1 MALQIVQDECT
12 ACGDC
17 MPVCPMG
24 AVLKKG
30 GSYIIDADACT
41 ECEGEFDFP
50 QCEDVCEV
58 DGCILPA

>member
-1 MALQIVQDECT
+1 MAMVIVEEECT

-24 AVLKKG
+24 AVLKKKG
-30 GSYIIDADACT
+30 LYIIDQEACT
-41 ECEGEFDFP
+41 ECEGEFDVP
-50 QCEDVCEV
+50 QCEAVCAV